1 VSVPHTVLGLLRAG
15 PRHGYDLK
23 RAYDAQFA
31 HARPLRYGQI
41 YATLSRLQRDGLV
54 ILDTEEPGQRPD
66 RKRYV
71 ITEDGATELQR
82 WLHET
87 EAPEP
92 YLHSTLF
99 EKVVLALLLGRDA
112 AATLDA
118 QRARHMARMRDLT
131 ELKRTGDTV
140 DQLLSAHALFH
151 LEADLRWIELTAARL
166 DRLRSAVQVERP
178 AARMKYDG
186 PPRAARRA

>member
-1 VSVPHTVLGLLRAG
+1 VSVPHTMLGLLRTG

-23 RAYDAQFA
+23 RAYDARFA

-41 YATLSRLQRDGLV
+41 YATLARLQRDGFV
-54 ILDTEEPGQRPD
+54 ILDAEEPGQGPD

-71 ITEDGATELQR
+71 ITEDGATELER
-82 WLHET
+82 WLRET

-99 EKVVLALLLGRDA
+99 AKIVLALLLDRDP

-118 QRARHMARMRDLT
+118 QRARHMARMRELT

-140 DQLLSAHALFH
+140 DQLLSDHALFH
-151 LEADLRWIELTAARL
+151 LEADLRWIDLTAARL
-166 DRLRSAVQVERP
+166 DRLRSAV
-178 AARMKYDG
+178 
-186 PPRAARRA
+186 RAD